1 MENNEAFNPYA
12 ESNKESINE
21 LCLWIGNNLDKNI
34 GWTELVNQSGLTH
47 KQLQFLFNKYYQT
60 TPMTY
65 IRKQRENSSIV
76 SYAEKINHISLLSK
90 KI

>member
-34 GWTELVNQSGLTH
+34 GWIELVNQSGLTH